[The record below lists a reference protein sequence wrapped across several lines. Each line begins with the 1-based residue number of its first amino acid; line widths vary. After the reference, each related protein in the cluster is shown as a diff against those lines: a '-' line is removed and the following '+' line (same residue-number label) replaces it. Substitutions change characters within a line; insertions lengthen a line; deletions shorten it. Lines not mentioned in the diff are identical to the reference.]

1 MSIAN
6 CYNGEMNITDSQF
19 LNLKLMSSLLF
30 TVYTNTT
37 ITNWNIDSVTQYPN
51 IIARLY
57 DIHTFSNLM
66 ISSSSFKNMGV
77 QFIYSE
83 ISSFTV
89 NEVNLYNAS
98 WARSIIET
106 TSSTAI
112 VIRNFNASE
121 SITTV
126 MPSFI
131 TFSNTVIYEIS
142 NSYFTEIQLYVIELI
157 KSQINKFDG
166 NYLNGINKA
175 LYFIDGSNGTIT
187 NSTFANF
194 VQNVK
199 SGDVY
204 KSNIKS
210 DGSAISNYL
219 AF

>member
-1 MSIAN
+1 
-6 CYNGEMNITDSQF
+6 
-19 LNLKLMSSLLF
+19 
-30 TVYTNTT
+30 
-37 ITNWNIDSVTQYPN
+37 
-51 IIARLY
+51 
-57 DIHTFSNLM
+57 
-66 ISSSSFKNMGV
+66 
-77 QFIYSE
+77 
-83 ISSFTV
+83 
-89 NEVNLYNAS
+89 
-98 WARSIIET
+98 
-106 TSSTAI
+106 
-112 VIRNFNASE
+112 
-121 SITTV
+121 